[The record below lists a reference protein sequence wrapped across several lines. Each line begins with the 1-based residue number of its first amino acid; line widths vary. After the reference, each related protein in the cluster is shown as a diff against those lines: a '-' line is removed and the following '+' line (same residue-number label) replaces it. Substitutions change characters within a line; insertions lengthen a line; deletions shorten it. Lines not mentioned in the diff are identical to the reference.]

1 MIGLDANA
9 AGMAEVSRRAAASP
23 SRGGAPNA
31 LFVVAAAEQPPAELL
46 DVAAE
51 VTVQFPW
58 GSLLR
63 GALALDAAVA
73 EGLAALLRPGGRV
86 AVTTSVT
93 ERDGLALPSLDD
105 PAEIA
110 CLAERWRRFG
120 LEMTAIRP
128 ATSDEV
134 RDTRSSWARRLAAGR
149 DRPVWR
155 FELVARTS
163 LTPQRSSLKA
173 AGRIAER

>member
-46 DVAAE
+46 DVADE

-63 GALALDAAVA
+63 GALALDADAACGIAGLLAPGGSVHALISVA
-73 EGLAALLRPGGRV
+73 ERDVRGTDLRPLTPADRRAIAARWAAYGLTVDAFDIVTPEDV
-86 AVTTSVT
+86 A
-93 ERDGLALPSLDD
+93 
-105 PAEIA
+105 
-110 CLAERWRRFG
+110 
-120 LEMTAIRP
+120 
-128 ATSDEV
+128 ATGS
-134 RDTRSSWARRLAAGR
+134 TWGRRLLSGR
-149 DRPVWR
+149 GGEVDRVVWR
-155 FELVARTS
+155 LDLR
-163 LTPQRSSLKA
+163 
-173 AGRIAER
+173 RIGLLDASR